1 FGRQHDI
8 YTFLAHCFALLPG
21 MPGNYLR
28 AAFYKLTLRDC
39 SIDTS
44 VSFGTFFSNTR
55 VSLGPNV
62 SIGSYCVIGSARIG
76 ARCQIASHVEIPGG
90 AHERDAEG
98 RLSRMISGEGPAI
111 GQDCWIGSSAI
122 VLA

>member
-1 FGRQHDI
+1 MVRSNFQLYRATIMPPVTPRRLVKRAVQAIALALALAPAAACVFGRQHDI
-8 YTFLAHCFALLPG
+8 YTFLAHCFALMPG

-55 VSLGPNV
+55 VTLGPHV
-62 SIGSYCVIGSARIG
+62 SIG
-76 ARCQIASHVEIPGG
+76 
-90 AHERDAEG
+90 
-98 RLSRMISGEGPAI
+98 
-111 GQDCWIGSSAI
+111 
-122 VLA
+122 